1 MTNPRRRMTPDEL
14 AASKERANLRRR
26 LRRLWVSDCL
36 FEELCDEMGMTAA
49 EVRVYAVS
57 LGLDPNRPEPDV
69 YLPTPEEILRETTK
83 IKMSWTPVEREARL
97 GGRPFGSMEDA
108 TGDDI

>member
-1 MTNPRRRMTPDEL
+1 MTPEEL

-36 FEELCDEMGMTAA
+36 FEELCDEVGMTAD
-49 EVRVYAVS
+49 EVRAYAIT
-57 LGLDPNRPEPDV
+57 LGLNPNRPEPEV
-69 YLPTPEEILRETTK
+69 YLPTPAEILAETTK
-83 IKMSWTPVEREARL
+83 IKMSWTPAEREARL
-97 GGRPFGSMEDA
+97 GGRTLGNIEDA

>member
-1 MTNPRRRMTPDEL
+1 MHYSRRRMTPEEL

-36 FEELCDEMGMTAA
+36 FEELCDEVGMTAD
-49 EVRVYAVS
+49 EVRAYAKT
-57 LGLDPNRPEPDV
+57 LGLDPHRPEPEV
-69 YLPTPEEILRETTK
+69 YLPTQEEILAETTM
-83 IKMSWTPVEREARL
+83 IKMSWTPAEWESRL
-97 GGRPFGSMEDA
+97 GGRALGNIDDA